1 MSLPR
6 FGRDMKNETSQKLP
20 QEPKG
25 KPPTEPKQQTAL
37 FTREQM
43 IKEAERIHREYERS
57 LKAQRQG
64 GAAMESQKTHKQETP
79 LPELN
84 AIETRVREMAE
95 EIGVSSVDA
104 QRDERVLLLV
114 TATLKMCQLLK
125 NYSTAIN
132 AEIQRLSEHQMQNLS
147 LQEQYAKSVRTEVAD
162 SVYNIYHQVKAQEK
176 EAINEL
182 MQYVQ
187 ANSDQ
192 MEKDIT
198 SCTENVKT
206 ATEAAEKAS
215 RKIARSVERFRKV
228 KTFKDLLYYASPVLV
243 AVDIILRV
251 IALVAH
257 SQ

>member
-1 MSLPR
+1 
-6 FGRDMKNETSQKLP
+6 
-20 QEPKG
+20 
-25 KPPTEPKQQTAL
+25 
-37 FTREQM
+37 
-43 IKEAERIHREYERS
+43 
-57 LKAQRQG
+57 
-64 GAAMESQKTHKQETP
+64 MESQKPHKQETP

-125 NYSTAIN
+125 NYSTAIS
-132 AEIQRLSEHQMQNLS
+132 AEIQRLSEHQMQNLN

-162 SVYNIYHQVKAQEK
+162 SVYSIYHQVKAQEK

-198 SCTENVKT
+198 SCTNSVRSAT
-206 ATEAAEKAS
+206 AAAEKAS
-215 RKIARSVERFRKV
+215 KKIARSVERFRKV

-251 IALVAH
+251 IALAGH
-257 SQ
+257 FG

>member
-1 MSLPR
+1 
-6 FGRDMKNETSQKLP
+6 
-20 QEPKG
+20 
-25 KPPTEPKQQTAL
+25 
-37 FTREQM
+37 
-43 IKEAERIHREYERS
+43 
-57 LKAQRQG
+57 
-64 GAAMESQKTHKQETP
+64 MESQKTHKQETP
-79 LPELN
+79 LPELD
-84 AIETRVREMAE
+84 AIETRVREMAQ

-125 NYSTAIN
+125 NYSTAIS
-132 AEIQRLSEHQMQNLS
+132 AEIQKSAEQQMQNLS

-176 EAINEL
+176 KAINEL

-192 MEKDIT
+192 MEKDIKA
-198 SCTENVKT
+198 CAGKVKS
-206 ATEAAEKAS
+206 ATEAAENAS
-215 RKIARSVERFRKV
+215 SKIARSVERFRKI
-228 KTFKDLLYYASPVLV
+228 KTFKDLLYYASPILV

-251 IALVAH
+251 VALVAH

>member
-6 FGRDMKNETSQKLP
+6 FGEGKKP
-20 QEPKG
+20 KEPKPT
-25 KPPTEPKQQTAL
+25 PPTPPKPQSEPKQQTVY

-43 IKEAERIHREYERS
+43 IKEADRIHREYERS

-64 GAAMESQKTHKQETP
+64 AAVMESQKTRKQETP
-79 LPELN
+79 LPELD
-84 AIETRVREMAE
+84 AIETRVREMAQ

>member
-1 MSLPR
+1 MSLER
-6 FGRDMKNETSQKLP
+6 INEDEK
-20 QEPKG
+20 
-25 KPPTEPKQQTAL
+25 PTEPKSSQPTVQEPQTESKQQTAV

-43 IKEAERIHREYERS
+43 IKEAESIRREYEQSR
-57 LKAQRQG
+57 KAQRQEVRP
-64 GAAMESQKTHKQETP
+64 METKKQTAP
-79 LPELN
+79 LPELD

-125 NYSTAIN
+125 NYSTAIS
-132 AEIQRLSEHQMQNLS
+132 AEIQRLSEHQMQNLN

-162 SVYNIYHQVKAQEK
+162 SVYSIYHQVKAQEK
-176 EAINEL
+176 EAVGEL

-228 KTFKDLLYYASPVLV
+228 KTFKDLLYYACN
-243 AVDIILRV
+243 ACNDNG
-251 IALVAH
+251 
-257 SQ
+257 

>member
-1 MSLPR
+1 MR
-6 FGRDMKNETSQKLP
+6 FPNKETV
-20 QEPKG
+20 
-25 KPPTEPKQQTAL
+25 
-37 FTREQM
+37 
-43 IKEAERIHREYERS
+43 ERIRREYERS
-57 LKAQRQG
+57 HKAQRQEVRP
-64 GAAMESQKTHKQETP
+64 METKKQTAP
-79 LPELN
+79 LPELD

-125 NYSTAIN
+125 NYSTAIS

-162 SVYNIYHQVKAQEK
+162 SIYNIYHQVKAQEK

-192 MEKDIT
+192 MEKDIIA
-198 SCTENVKT
+198 CTTGVRSAT
-206 ATEAAEKAS
+206 AAAKNASEQISKSEK
-215 RKIARSVERFRKV
+215 RFCTVRPIG
-228 KTFKDLLYYASPVLV
+228 DLLYYAAPV
-243 AVDIILRV
+243 AVVIDVLLRLFDF
-251 IALVAH
+251 I
-257 SQ
+257 

>member
-1 MSLPR
+1 
-6 FGRDMKNETSQKLP
+6 
-20 QEPKG
+20 
-25 KPPTEPKQQTAL
+25 
-37 FTREQM
+37 
-43 IKEAERIHREYERS
+43 
-57 LKAQRQG
+57 
-64 GAAMESQKTHKQETP
+64 MESQKPHKQETP
-79 LPELN
+79 LPELD

-114 TATLKMCQLLK
+114 TATLKMCQLLR

-162 SVYNIYHQVKAQEK
+162 SVYSIYHQVKAQEK

-215 RKIARSVERFRKV
+215 RKIARSMERFRKV
-228 KTFKDLLYYASPVLV
+228 KTFRDLLYYASPVLV

-251 IALVAH
+251 IALAGH
-257 SQ
+257 FG

>member
-1 MSLPR
+1 
-6 FGRDMKNETSQKLP
+6 
-20 QEPKG
+20 
-25 KPPTEPKQQTAL
+25 
-37 FTREQM
+37 
-43 IKEAERIHREYERS
+43 
-57 LKAQRQG
+57 
-64 GAAMESQKTHKQETP
+64 
-79 LPELN
+79 
-84 AIETRVREMAE
+84 
-95 EIGVSSVDA
+95 
-104 QRDERVLLLV
+104 
-114 TATLKMCQLLK
+114 
-125 NYSTAIN
+125 
-132 AEIQRLSEHQMQNLS
+132 MQNLS

-162 SVYNIYHQVKAQEK
+162 SVYSIYHKVKAQEK
-176 EAINEL
+176 EAVGEL

-251 IALVAH
+251 IALAGH
-257 SQ
+257 FG

>member
-1 MSLPR
+1 MSLER
-6 FGRDMKNETSQKLP
+6 INEDVK
-20 QEPKG
+20 
-25 KPPTEPKQQTAL
+25 PTEPKPSQQEPLSPILEQKPQGEKAYY

-43 IKEAERIHREYERS
+43 IKEAERIRREYERS
-57 LKAQRQG
+57 HEAQRQEVRP
-64 GAAMESQKTHKQETP
+64 METKKQTAP
-79 LPELN
+79 LPELD

-114 TATLKMCQLLK
+114 TATLKKCQLLK

-147 LQEQYAKSVRTEVAD
+147 LQEQYAKSVRTEVSD

-198 SCTENVKT
+198 SCAGKVKS

-215 RKIARSVERFRKV
+215 KYISKSVKRFCTVR
-228 KTFKDLLYYASPVLV
+228 TIGDLLYYAAPV
-243 AVDIILRV
+243 AVVIDVLLRLFNF
-251 IALVAH
+251 I
-257 SQ
+257 

>member
-1 MSLPR
+1 MSLER
-6 FGRDMKNETSQKLP
+6 FGEDKKSTEPMPSPPTPPKP
-20 QEPKG
+20 Q
-25 KPPTEPKQQTAL
+25 TEPKQQTAV

-57 LKAQRQG
+57 HKAQRQG
-64 GAAMESQKTHKQETP
+64 AAVMESQKPHKQETP

-125 NYSTAIN
+125 NYSTAIS

-162 SVYNIYHQVKAQEK
+162 SIYNIYHQVKAQEK

-198 SCTENVKT
+198 ACTTGVRSATAAVKN
-206 ATEAAEKAS
+206 AS
-215 RKIARSVERFRKV
+215 EQISKSVKRFCTVRPIG
-228 KTFKDLLYYASPVLV
+228 DLLYYAAPV
-243 AVDIILRV
+243 AVVIDVMLRLFDF
-251 IALVAH
+251 I
-257 SQ
+257 